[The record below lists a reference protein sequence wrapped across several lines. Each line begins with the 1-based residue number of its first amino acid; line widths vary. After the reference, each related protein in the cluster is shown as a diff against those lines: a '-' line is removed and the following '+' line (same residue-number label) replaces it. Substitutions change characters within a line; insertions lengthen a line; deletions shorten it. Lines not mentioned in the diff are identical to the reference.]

1 MTRIF
6 RSSLRSRLLLLVL
19 LALLP
24 AFVLILVTAWEQRQL
39 AAMEAQES
47 ALRVARAAASNQER
61 LIEGARSLLIG
72 ISQVPAGP
80 PPGSPRGCGTL
91 LPDLRR
97 RFPIYVNLSEA
108 TAGGD
113 LTCSAQPLR
122 GLISVAD
129 QPYFLRAKATHD
141 VVVSGYVVEPVTGRP
156 ALTVAWPALG
166 PTGELRRVFFASVD
180 LGGILSFAERAR
192 LPSNSIFVV
201 ADAGGMV
208 LARHPESERWVGQPL
223 PEQAIAQAIRA
234 QQSEGR
240 VTVDGVDGITRLFAF
255 TPVGGLPPA
264 DRLYFAVGI
273 SREEVFTEADRSLVR
288 NLLSLGLVGAV
299 ALGMAAIIGHILII
313 RRLREVVR
321 TAEIVRA
328 GDLSARADVGGN
340 DEIALMGSAFNAMAE
355 RLASMV
361 KAEQE
366 TRDGLAER
374 VNELDLT
381 NRLGELLQACLTVQE
396 AYAVIERILKE
407 LFRGDSG
414 AVFMCSSSRN
424 LIEVVARWGPTPQ
437 STAGVFA
444 IEECWAL
451 RSGRAHVVDDMR
463 TGPLC
468 THLPSPAPR
477 AYLCT
482 PLVAQGDA
490 LGILYLGFS
499 ARGRLSPEPLT
510 ECQAAR
516 RRHRGRARRAGARQ
530 RAAPRGAPQPVDPRS
545 PHRALQPALHG
556 GDAGARGAA
565 RAARRA
571 AHGRAHA
578 RPRPL
583 QAASTTT
590 TTTTRAT
597 PSCAELGRRLLA
609 QPPASRTWR
618 AGSAARSSCSCCPRP
633 RSPTRSAAPRS
644 CASEIKRLRVSDK
657 GRLLGPVT
665 ISIGLAAYPEHGLAG
680 DTLLH
685 AADAALYR
693 AKREGRD
700 RVVIGEAEIPGR
712 GSPRSISSFR
722 RAGPGAGG
730 RRGSEDHEARVRSTR
745 RGWAP
750 SGPFA
755 HEFRRRANGSLDPCP
770 APPSA
775 PQREPAKPT
784 AAL

>member
-39 AAMEAQES
+39 AATDAQEN
-47 ALRVARAAASNQER
+47 ALRIARAAASNQER

-72 ISQVPAGP
+72 ISQVPAM

-97 RFPIYVNLSEA
+97 RFPVYVNLSEA
-108 TAGGD
+108 TAGGEII
-113 LTCSAQPLR
+113 CSAQPLR
-122 GLISVAD
+122 GLMSVAD
-129 QPYFLRAKATHD
+129 QSYFLRAKATHD
-141 VVVSGYVVEPVTGRP
+141 VVVSGFVIEPVTGRP
-156 ALTVAWPALG
+156 ALIVAWPALG
-166 PTGELRRVFFASVD
+166 PTGEVRRVFFASVD
-180 LGGILSFAERAR
+180 LGGIHSFAERAR
-192 LPSNSIFVV
+192 LPLNSTFVV
-201 ADAGGMV
+201 ADAAGV
-208 LARHPESERWVGQPL
+208 VVARHPESERWLGQPL
-223 PEQAIAQAIRA
+223 PEHAIAQAIRA
-234 QQSEGR
+234 QQGEGR
-240 VTVDGVDGITRLFAF
+240 MTVNGVDGITRLFAF

-299 ALGMAAIIGHILII
+299 ALGMAAIIGHIMII

-340 DEIALMGSAFNAMAE
+340 DEIAVMGHAFNAMAE
-355 RLASMV
+355 RLANMV

-414 AVFMCSSSRN
+414 AVFACSPSRN
-424 LIEVVARWGPTPQ
+424 LIEAVARWGPTPQ

-451 RSGRAHVVDDMR
+451 RSGRTHVVDDMP

-468 THLPSPAPR
+468 THLPSPAPG

-490 LGILYLGFS
+490 LGILYLGVA
-499 ARGRLSPEPLT
+499 ARGRLSPAPLPETKRRLAATVAEHVALGLANVRLREVLRSQSIRDPLT
-510 ECQAAR
+510 GLFNR
-516 RRHRGRARRAGARQ
+516 RYMEETLEREVRRAQ
-530 RAAPRGAPQPVDPRS
+530 RAGRPMAVLMLDLDHFKRINDDFDHDA
-545 PHRALQPALHG
+545 
-556 GDAGARGAA
+556 GDALLREIGAA
-565 RAARRA
+565 LLRNLRREDVACRFGGEEFVLVLPEASLADAERRA
-571 AHGRAHA
+571 EELRA
-578 RPRPL
+578 
-583 QAASTTT
+583 
-590 TTTTRAT
+590 
-597 PSCAELGRRLLA
+597 
-609 QPPASRTWR
+609 
-618 AGSAARSSCSCCPRP
+618 
-633 RSPTRSAAPRS
+633 
-644 CASEIKRLRVSDK
+644 EIKRLRVSDK

-680 DTLLH
+680 DALLH

-700 RVVIGEAEIPGR
+700 RVVIGEAEIP
-712 GSPRSISSFR
+712 
-722 RAGPGAGG
+722 RA
-730 RRGSEDHEARVRSTR
+730 R
-745 RGWAP
+745 
-750 SGPFA
+750 
-755 HEFRRRANGSLDPCP
+755 
-770 APPSA
+770 
-775 PQREPAKPT
+775 
-784 AAL
+784 

>member
-39 AAMEAQES
+39 AATEAQEN

-72 ISQVPAGP
+72 ISQVPTVP
-80 PPGSPRGCGTL
+80 PSGSVRGCGTL
-91 LPDLRR
+91 LPDLRQ

-113 LTCSAQPLR
+113 LHCSAQPLR

-166 PTGELRRVFFASVD
+166 PTGEVRRVFFASVD
-180 LGGILSFAERAR
+180 LGGIHSFAERAR

-201 ADAGGMV
+201 ADAAGMV

-234 QQSEGR
+234 QHSEGR
-240 VTVDGVDGITRLFAF
+240 VTVKGLDGVARLFAF

-340 DEIALMGSAFNAMAE
+340 DEIAVMGHAFNAMAE

-381 NRLGELLQACLTVQE
+381 NRLGELLQACLTAQE

-414 AVFMCSSSRN
+414 GVFMCSSSRN
-424 LIEVVARWGPTPQ
+424 LIEAVARWGPTPQ

-451 RSGRAHVVDDMR
+451 RSGRTHVVDDMR

-490 LGILYLGFS
+490 LGILYLGFT

-510 ECQAAR
+510 ESKRRVAATVAEQIALGLANVRLREVLRSQSIRDPLTGLFNR
-516 RRHRGRARRAGARQ
+516 RYMEETLEREVRRAQ
-530 RAAPRGAPQPVDPRS
+530 RAGRPMAVLMLDLDHFKRINDDFDHDA
-545 PHRALQPALHG
+545 
-556 GDAGARGAA
+556 GDALLREIGAA
-565 RAARRA
+565 LLRNLRREDVACRFGGEEFVLVLPEASLADAERRA
-571 AHGRAHA
+571 E
-578 RPRPL
+578 
-583 QAASTTT
+583 
-590 TTTTRAT
+590 
-597 PSCAELGRRLLA
+597 ELRG
-609 QPPASRTWR
+609 
-618 AGSAARSSCSCCPRP
+618 
-633 RSPTRSAAPRS
+633 
-644 CASEIKRLRVSDK
+644 EIKRLRVSDK

-665 ISIGLAAYPEHGLAG
+665 ISVGLAAYPEHGLAS
-680 DTLLH
+680 DALLH

-700 RVVIGEAEIPGR
+700 RVVIGEAEV
-712 GSPRSISSFR
+712 PRSR
-722 RAGPGAGG
+722 
-730 RRGSEDHEARVRSTR
+730 
-745 RGWAP
+745 
-750 SGPFA
+750 
-755 HEFRRRANGSLDPCP
+755 
-770 APPSA
+770 
-775 PQREPAKPT
+775 
-784 AAL
+784 

>member
-1 MTRIF
+1 MERVAQMTRIF

-24 AFVLILVTAWEQRQL
+24 SFVLILVTAWEQRQL
-39 AAMEAQES
+39 AAMDTQEN

-72 ISQVPAGP
+72 IAQVPAAP
-80 PPGSPRGCGTL
+80 AVPPGKERGCGTL

-108 TAGGD
+108 NASGD
-113 LTCSAQPLR
+113 IVCSAQPLR

-129 QPYFLRAKATHD
+129 QAYFLRAKATHD
-141 VVVSGYVVEPVTGRP
+141 VVVSGYVVEPITGRP
-156 ALTVAWPALG
+156 ALIVAWPALG
-166 PTGELRRVFFASVD
+166 PTGEVRRVLFASLD
-180 LGGILSFAERAR
+180 LGGIHSLADRAR
-192 LPSNSIFVV
+192 LPSNSIFSV
-201 ADAGGMV
+201 ADASGVV
-208 LARHPESERWVGQPL
+208 LARHPDSDRWVGQPL
-223 PEQAIAQAIRA
+223 PEQPIAQAIRG

-240 VTVDGVDGITRLFAF
+240 ATVEGMDGIARLFAF

-273 SREEVFTEADRSLVR
+273 SREEAFAEADRSLVR

-340 DEIALMGSAFNAMAE
+340 DEIAVMGRAFNGMAE
-355 RLASMV
+355 RLAGMV

-407 LFRGDSG
+407 LFRGDAG
-414 AVFMCSSSRN
+414 AVFACSPSRN
-424 LIEVVARWGPTPQ
+424 LIEAVARWGPTPQ
-437 STAGVFA
+437 NTAGVFA

-451 RSGRAHVVDDMR
+451 RSGRTHVVDDMR

-468 THLPSPAPR
+468 THLPTPPPG

-490 LGILYLGFS
+490 LGILYLGFV
-499 ARGRLSPEPLT
+499 ARGRLFPEPISEAKRRLVTTVAEHVALGLANVRLREVLRSQSIRDPLT
-510 ECQAAR
+510 GLFNR
-516 RRHRGRARRAGARQ
+516 RYMEETLEREVRRAQ
-530 RAAPRGAPQPVDPRS
+530 RAGRPMAVLMLDLDHFKRVNDDFDHDA
-545 PHRALQPALHG
+545 
-556 GDAGARGAA
+556 GDALLREIGAA
-565 RAARRA
+565 LLRNLRREDVACRFGGEEFVLVLPEASLADAERRA
-571 AHGRAHA
+571 E
-578 RPRPL
+578 
-583 QAASTTT
+583 
-590 TTTTRAT
+590 
-597 PSCAELGRRLLA
+597 ELR
-609 QPPASRTWR
+609 
-618 AGSAARSSCSCCPRP
+618 
-633 RSPTRSAAPRS
+633 
-644 CASEIKRLRVSDK
+644 SEIKRLRVSDK

-680 DTLLH
+680 DALLH

-700 RVVIGEAEIPGR
+700 RVVIAEAEV
-712 GSPRSISSFR
+712 PRSR
-722 RAGPGAGG
+722 
-730 RRGSEDHEARVRSTR
+730 
-745 RGWAP
+745 
-750 SGPFA
+750 
-755 HEFRRRANGSLDPCP
+755 
-770 APPSA
+770 
-775 PQREPAKPT
+775 
-784 AAL
+784 